1 MPTAEDVHINPYWR
15 TTQMTQDI
23 NDKDITKMIIYLMDR
38 TYPCRNLDALVEALA
53 WQVENASNRH
63 EYMGDW
69 KYLLKMFRSVQIHNE
84 EE

>member
-1 MPTAEDVHINPYWR
+1 
-15 TTQMTQDI
+15 MTQDI

-69 KYLLKMFRSVQIHNE
+69 R
-84 EE
+84 